1 MSQGVL
7 TAVRVVVARD
17 LLLAWRNQADVA
29 NTLLFFVIVAS
40 LFPLAVGPE
49 PALLR
54 AMAPGIVWVAALL
67 AAMLATGRLFAADYA
82 DGTLEQLALAP
93 QPFGVLI
100 AAKITAHW
108 LTAGL
113 PLALAAPL
121 IGLQF
126 DLGGDAL
133 LVLLLSLLMGTPV
146 LSLLSAIG
154 AALTLGLRS
163 AHVLVPLL
171 VLPLTVPVLIFGTGA
186 TEAATLGISAGP
198 HLFLLGALLAL
209 ALFFCPWAAA
219 AAVRIALE

>member
-1 MSQGVL
+1 MSQGPL
-7 TAVRVVVARD
+7 SAARTVVARD

-54 AMAPGIVWVAALL
+54 AMAPGVVWVAALL

-82 DGTLEQLALAP
+82 DGTLEQLALTP

-100 AAKITAHW
+100 AAKIAAHW
-108 LTAGL
+108 LTSGL

-126 DLGGDAL
+126 DLGADAL

-171 VLPLTVPVLIFGTGA
+171 VLPLTVPVLVFGTGA
-186 TEAATLGISAGP
+186 TEAATIGISAGP

-209 ALFFCPWAAA
+209 ALFFCPWATA